1 MSGLA
6 TVEQKCECGVC
17 TQKKS
22 LIEWLD
28 NESISYK
35 LSKNGWPITS
45 ETTRNSYR
53 REFFI
58 GLVEALARQQARV
71 DYDKEQ

>member
-1 MSGLA
+1 MNGFVTA
-6 TVEQKCECGVC
+6 QQKCECAVC

-28 NESISYK
+28 NASIPYK
-35 LSKNGWPITS
+35 LSKNGWPITT

-53 REFFI
+53 REFF
-58 GLVEALARQQARV
+58 LNFVKSMARQQAIE
-71 DYDKEQ
+71 DYDKEK